1 MEISGKLY
9 LSGQSKSLP
18 AVLKGF
24 DGVCRLQ
31 SNSKEINLELRRDEM
46 VIQAPVGSLPYK
58 ILLAEG
64 HLFEAENNQETKKF
78 LEFCEKPNAESWLSY
93 LEQKK
98 TVILVGIIILAG
110 LVITV
115 PKYGLPWMGDQVAHW
130 IPQSWLMMA
139 GDETLEILDESF
151 FSPSEL
157 APQDQDQFTKEFN
170 RMASLVLKDQT
181 ARLVF
186 RQSEEIGPNAF
197 ALPGGLVVLTDEL
210 VEIAEDRA
218 GVIGVLAHE
227 LGHVQLKHPARRLVR
242 SLMALA
248 LVSLIFDDAATF
260 AEELAA
266 ISGSLISL
274 AYTREFEEEADR
286 AGKEILI
293 GAGLSPIPLADL
305 LQKLSDGCEENCS
318 QLPEWLTTHPSVP
331 SRIEFLLSE

>member
-1 MEISGKLY
+1 M
-9 LSGQSKSLP
+9 
-18 AVLKGF
+18 
-24 DGVCRLQ
+24 Q
-31 SNSKEINLELRRDEM
+31 SNSKEINLEVHLDKM

-78 LEFCEKPNAESWLSY
+78 LEFCQKANAESWLSY

-115 PKYGLPWMGDQVAHW
+115 PKYGLPWMGYQVAHW
-130 IPQSWLMMA
+130 IPHSWLMMA

-157 APQDQDQFTKEFN
+157 ALQDQDQFTKEFN

>member
-1 MEISGKLY
+1 
-9 LSGQSKSLP
+9 
-18 AVLKGF
+18 
-24 DGVCRLQ
+24 
-31 SNSKEINLELRRDEM
+31 M

-78 LEFCEKPNAESWLSY
+78 LEFCQKPNAESWLSY

-210 VEIAEDRA
+210 VEIAEDQA

-318 QLPEWLTTHPSVP
+318 QFPEWLTTHPSVP

>member
-24 DGVCRLQ
+24 DGVFWLQ
-31 SNSKEINLELRRDEM
+31 SNSKEINLEVPRDEM

-64 HLFEAENNQETKKF
+64 QLFEAENNQETKKF

-98 TVILVGIIILAG
+98 IVILVGIMILAG

-130 IPQSWLMMA
+130 IPHSWLMMA

-151 FSPSEL
+151 FSPSEM

-210 VEIAEDRA
+210 VEIAEDQA

-293 GAGLSPIPLADL
+293 GAGLSPIPLANL

>member
-1 MEISGKLY
+1 M
-9 LSGQSKSLP
+9 
-18 AVLKGF
+18 
-24 DGVCRLQ
+24 R
-31 SNSKEINLELRRDEM
+31 SNSEEINLELRRDEM

-78 LEFCEKPNAESWLSY
+78 LEFCQKPNAESWLSY

-293 GAGLSPIPLADL
+293 GAGLSPIPLANL

>member
-18 AVLKGF
+18 AVLLGCNGGF
-24 DGVCRLQ
+24 WLQ
-31 SNSKEINLELRRDEM
+31 SNSKEINLEVHLDKM

-58 ILLAEG
+58 IILAEG
-64 HLFEAENNQETKKF
+64 HLFEVENNQETKEF
-78 LEFCEKPNAESWLSY
+78 LEFCDKPNAESWVGY

-98 TVILVGIIILAG
+98 TVIFIGIIIMAALA
-110 LVITV
+110 ITV
-115 PKYGLPWMGDQVAHW
+115 PRYILPLTGDQVANW

-139 GDETLEILDESF
+139 GDETLAILDESF

-157 APQDQDQFTKEFN
+157 ALQDQEKLTHEFN
-170 RMASLVLKDQT
+170 RMASLVLKDQR
-181 ARLVF
+181 AKLVF

-197 ALPGGLVVLTDEL
+197 ALPGGVVVLTDEL
-210 VEIAEDRA
+210 VEIAEDQA

-227 LGHVQLKHPARRLVR
+227 LGHVHLKHPARRLVR

-266 ISGSLISL
+266 VSGSLISL

-293 GAGLSPIPLADL
+293 RAGLSPIPLANL
-305 LQKLSDGCEENCS
+305 LQKLSDGCQENCS
-318 QLPEWLTTHPSVP
+318 QLPEWLKTHPSVP

>member
-1 MEISGKLY
+1 L
-9 LSGQSKSLP
+9 
-18 AVLKGF
+18 
-24 DGVCRLQ
+24 R
-31 SNSKEINLELRRDEM
+31 SNSEEINLEVRRDEM

-78 LEFCEKPNAESWLSY
+78 LEFCQKPNAESWLSY

-157 APQDQDQFTKEFN
+157 ALQDQDQFTKEFN

-210 VEIAEDRA
+210 VEIAEDQA

-293 GAGLSPIPLADL
+293 GAGLSPIPLANL
-305 LQKLSDGCEENCS
+305 LRQLSNGCEENCS

>member
-1 MEISGKLY
+1 L
-9 LSGQSKSLP
+9 
-18 AVLKGF
+18 
-24 DGVCRLQ
+24 R
-31 SNSKEINLELRRDEM
+31 SNSEEINLEVRRDEM

-78 LEFCEKPNAESWLSY
+78 LEFCQKPNAESWLSY

>member
-24 DGVCRLQ
+24 DGVCRLR
-31 SNSKEINLELRRDEM
+31 SNSEEINLELRRDEM

-78 LEFCEKPNAESWLSY
+78 LEFCQKPNAESWLSY

-98 TVILVGIIILAG
+98 TVILVGIMLMAG

-210 VEIAEDRA
+210 VEIAEDQA

>member
-18 AVLKGF
+18 AVLLGCNGGF
-24 DGVCRLQ
+24 WLQ
-31 SNSKEINLELRRDEM
+31 SNSKEINLEVHLDKM

-64 HLFEAENNQETKKF
+64 HLFEAENNQEIEEF
-78 LEFCEKPNAESWLSY
+78 LEFCEKPNAESWVGY

-98 TVILVGIIILAG
+98 TVIFIGIIIMAALA
-110 LVITV
+110 ITV
-115 PKYGLPWMGDQVAHW
+115 PRYILPLAGDQVANW

-139 GDETLEILDESF
+139 GDETLAILDESF

-157 APQDQDQFTKEFN
+157 ALQDQEKLAHEFN
-170 RMASLVLKDQT
+170 RMASLVLKDQR
-181 ARLVF
+181 AKLVF

-197 ALPGGLVVLTDEL
+197 ALPGGVVVLTDEL
-210 VEIAEDRA
+210 VEIAEDQA

-227 LGHVQLKHPARRLVR
+227 LGHVHLKHPARRLVR

-266 ISGSLISL
+266 VSGSLISL

-293 GAGLSPIPLADL
+293 RAGLSPIPLANL
-305 LQKLSDGCEENCS
+305 LQKLSDGCQENCS

>member
-18 AVLKGF
+18 AVLLGCNGGF
-24 DGVCRLQ
+24 WLR
-31 SNSKEINLELRRDEM
+31 SNSEEINLELRRDEM

-78 LEFCEKPNAESWLSY
+78 LEFCQKPNAESWLSY

-157 APQDQDQFTKEFN
+157 ALQDQDQFTKEFN

-210 VEIAEDRA
+210 VEIAEDQA

>member
-24 DGVCRLQ
+24 DGVCRLR
-31 SNSKEINLELRRDEM
+31 SNSEEINLELRRDEM

-78 LEFCEKPNAESWLSY
+78 LEFCQKPNAESWLSY

-98 TVILVGIIILAG
+98 TVILVGIMLLAG

-210 VEIAEDRA
+210 VEIAEDQA

>member
-1 MEISGKLY
+1 M
-9 LSGQSKSLP
+9 QS
-18 AVLKGF
+18 
-24 DGVCRLQ
+24 D
-31 SNSKEINLELRRDEM
+31 SKEIKLEVHFDKM
-46 VIQAPVGSLPYK
+46 VIQVPVGSLPYK

-64 HLFEAENNQETKKF
+64 HLFEAENNQEIEEF
-78 LEFCEKPNAESWLSY
+78 LEFCEKPNAQSWVGY

-98 TVILVGIIILAG
+98 TVIFIGIIILAA

-115 PKYGLPWMGDQVAHW
+115 PRYVLPWMGDQVANW

-139 GDETLEILDESF
+139 GDETLAILDESF

-157 APQDQDQFTKEFN
+157 TLQDQEKLTHEFN
-170 RMASLVLKDQT
+170 RMASLVLKDQR
-181 ARLVF
+181 AKLVF

-197 ALPGGLVVLTDEL
+197 ALPGGVVVLTDKL
-210 VEIAEDRA
+210 VEITEDQA

-227 LGHVQLKHPARRLVR
+227 LGHVHLKHPARRLVR

-266 ISGSLISL
+266 VSGSLISL

-293 GAGLSPIPLADL
+293 RAGFSPIPLANL
-305 LQKLSDGCEENCS
+305 LQKLSDGCQENCS

>member
-1 MEISGKLY
+1 
-9 LSGQSKSLP
+9 
-18 AVLKGF
+18 
-24 DGVCRLQ
+24 
-31 SNSKEINLELRRDEM
+31 
-46 VIQAPVGSLPYK
+46 GSLPYK

-64 HLFEAENNQETKKF
+64 HLFEADNNQETKKL
-78 LEFCEKPNAESWLSY
+78 LEFCQKPNAESWLSY

-157 APQDQDQFTKEFN
+157 ALQDQDQFTKEFN

-210 VEIAEDRA
+210 VEIAEDQA

-305 LQKLSDGCEENCS
+305 LQKLSDGCKENCS

>member
-1 MEISGKLY
+1 M
-9 LSGQSKSLP
+9 
-18 AVLKGF
+18 
-24 DGVCRLQ
+24 R
-31 SNSKEINLELRRDEM
+31 SNSEEINLEVRRDEM

-98 TVILVGIIILAG
+98 IVILVGIMLLAG

-210 VEIAEDRA
+210 VEIAEDQA

-293 GAGLSPIPLADL
+293 GAGLSPIPLANL
-305 LQKLSDGCEENCS
+305 LRKLRDGCEENCS

>member
-18 AVLKGF
+18 ALLLRCNGGF
-24 DGVCRLQ
+24 WLR
-31 SNSKEINLELRRDEM
+31 SNSEEINLEVRRDEM
-46 VIQAPVGSLPYK
+46 VIQAPVGSLPFK
-58 ILLAEG
+58 FLLAEG

-98 TVILVGIIILAG
+98 TVILVGIMILAG

-157 APQDQDQFTKEFN
+157 ALQDQDQFTKEFN
-170 RMASLVLKDQT
+170 RMVSLVLKDQT

-210 VEIAEDRA
+210 VEIAEDKA

-293 GAGLSPIPLADL
+293 GVGLSPIPLANL

-331 SRIEFLLSE
+331 SRIEFMLSE

>member
-1 MEISGKLY
+1 M
-9 LSGQSKSLP
+9 
-18 AVLKGF
+18 A
-24 DGVCRLQ
+24 
-31 SNSKEINLELRRDEM
+31 
-46 VIQAPVGSLPYK
+46 IQAPVGSLPYK

-98 TVILVGIIILAG
+98 TVILVGIMLMAG

-115 PKYGLPWMGDQVAHW
+115 PKYGLPWMGDLVAHW

-210 VEIAEDRA
+210 VEIAEDQA

-293 GAGLSPIPLADL
+293 GAGLSPIPLANL
-305 LQKLSDGCEENCS
+305 LRKLSDGCEENCS

>member
-1 MEISGKLY
+1 MKISGKLY

-18 AVLKGF
+18 AVLLGCNGGF
-24 DGVCRLQ
+24 WLQ
-31 SNSKEINLELRRDEM
+31 SNSKEINREVHIDKM

-58 ILLAEG
+58 FLLAEG
-64 HLFEAENNQETKKF
+64 HLFEAENNQETKEF
-78 LEFCEKPNAESWLSY
+78 LKFCEKPNTESWLSN

-98 TVILVGIIILAG
+98 TVIFIGIIIMAV
-110 LVITV
+110 LVIMV
-115 PKYGLPWMGDQVAHW
+115 PRYILPWAGDQVANW
-130 IPQSWLMMA
+130 IPKSWLMMA
-139 GDETLEILDESF
+139 GDETLAILDESF
-151 FSPSEL
+151 FYPSKL
-157 APQDQDQFTKEFN
+157 ALQDQQKLTKEFD
-170 RMASLVLKDQT
+170 RMASLVLKGQN
-181 ARLVF
+181 AKLVF

-197 ALPGGLVVLTDEL
+197 ALPGGVVVLTDEL
-210 VEIAEDRA
+210 VKIAEDQA

-227 LGHVQLKHPARRLVR
+227 LGHVHLKHPARRLVR

-266 ISGSLISL
+266 VSGSLISL

-293 GAGLSPIPLADL
+293 RAGLSPIPLANL
-305 LQKLSDGCEENCS
+305 LQKLSDGCQENCS

>member
-9 LSGQSKSLP
+9 LSDQSKALP

-31 SNSKEINLELRRDEM
+31 SNSKEINLEVRRDEM

-78 LEFCEKPNAESWLSY
+78 LEFCQKPNAESWLSY

-130 IPQSWLMMA
+130 IPHSWLMMA

-157 APQDQDQFTKEFN
+157 ALQDQDQFTKEFN

-210 VEIAEDRA
+210 VEIAEDQA

-293 GAGLSPIPLADL
+293 GAGLSPIPLANL

>member
-18 AVLKGF
+18 AVLLGCNGGF
-24 DGVCRLQ
+24 WLR
-31 SNSKEINLELRRDEM
+31 SNSKEINLELCRDEM

-78 LEFCEKPNAESWLSY
+78 LEFCQKPNAESWLSY

-286 AGKEILI
+286 AGKEILV

>member
-31 SNSKEINLELRRDEM
+31 SNSKEINLEVRRDEM

-58 ILLAEG
+58 ILLAEE

-115 PKYGLPWMGDQVAHW
+115 PKYGLPWLGDQVAHW
-130 IPQSWLMMA
+130 IPKSWLMMA

-157 APQDQDQFTKEFN
+157 ALQDQDQFTEEFN

-210 VEIAEDRA
+210 VEIAEDQA

-293 GAGLSPIPLADL
+293 GAGLSPIPLANL

>member
-1 MEISGKLY
+1 M
-9 LSGQSKSLP
+9 
-18 AVLKGF
+18 
-24 DGVCRLQ
+24 R
-31 SNSKEINLELRRDEM
+31 SNSEEINLELRRDEM

-78 LEFCEKPNAESWLSY
+78 LEFCQKPNAESWLSY

-210 VEIAEDRA
+210 VEIAEDQA

>member
-24 DGVCRLQ
+24 DGVFWLQ
-31 SNSKEINLELRRDEM
+31 SNSKEINLEVRRDEM

-78 LEFCEKPNAESWLSY
+78 LEFCQKPNAESWLSY

-210 VEIAEDRA
+210 VEIAEDQA

-293 GAGLSPIPLADL
+293 GAGLSPIPLANL

>member
-31 SNSKEINLELRRDEM
+31 SNSKEINLEVRRDEM

-98 TVILVGIIILAG
+98 TVILVGIMLMAG

-210 VEIAEDRA
+210 VEIAEDQA

-305 LQKLSDGCEENCS
+305 LQKLSDGCKENCS

>member
-24 DGVCRLQ
+24 DGGFWLR
-31 SNSKEINLELRRDEM
+31 SNSEEINLELRRDEM

-78 LEFCEKPNAESWLSY
+78 LEFCQKPNAESWLSY

>member
-1 MEISGKLY
+1 M
-9 LSGQSKSLP
+9 
-18 AVLKGF
+18 
-24 DGVCRLQ
+24 R
-31 SNSKEINLELRRDEM
+31 SNSEEINLEVRRGEM

-78 LEFCEKPNAESWLSY
+78 LEFCQKPNAESWLSY

-210 VEIAEDRA
+210 VEIAEDQA

>member
-18 AVLKGF
+18 AVLLGCNGDF
-24 DGVCRLQ
+24 WLR
-31 SNSKEINLELRRDEM
+31 SNSEEINLELRRDEM

-78 LEFCEKPNAESWLSY
+78 LEFCQKPNAESWLSY

-98 TVILVGIIILAG
+98 TVILVGIMLMAG

>member
-1 MEISGKLY
+1 
-9 LSGQSKSLP
+9 
-18 AVLKGF
+18 
-24 DGVCRLQ
+24 
-31 SNSKEINLELRRDEM
+31 
-46 VIQAPVGSLPYK
+46 
-58 ILLAEG
+58 
-64 HLFEAENNQETKKF
+64 
-78 LEFCEKPNAESWLSY
+78 
-93 LEQKK
+93 
-98 TVILVGIIILAG
+98 
-110 LVITV
+110 
-115 PKYGLPWMGDQVAHW
+115 
-130 IPQSWLMMA
+130 LMMA

-157 APQDQDQFTKEFN
+157 ALQDQDQFTKEFN

-293 GAGLSPIPLADL
+293 GAGLSPIPLANL

>member
-24 DGVCRLQ
+24 DEVCRLQ
-31 SNSKEINLELRRDEM
+31 SNSKEINLEVRRDEM

-78 LEFCEKPNAESWLSY
+78 LEFCQKPNAESWLSY

>member
-18 AVLKGF
+18 AVLLGCNGGF
-24 DGVCRLQ
+24 WLR
-31 SNSKEINLELRRDEM
+31 SNSEEINLELRRDEM

-78 LEFCEKPNAESWLSY
+78 LEFCQKPNAESWLSY

-115 PKYGLPWMGDQVAHW
+115 PKYGLPWLGDQVAHW

-157 APQDQDQFTKEFN
+157 APQDQDQFTKEFK

-293 GAGLSPIPLADL
+293 GTGLSPIPLADL

>member
-1 MEISGKLY
+1 MEISGNLY

-18 AVLKGF
+18 AVLLWHNGSF
-24 DGVCRLQ
+24 LLR
-31 SNSKEINLELRRDEM
+31 SNSTEINLEVHRDEM
-46 VIQAPVGSLPYK
+46 VIQSPVGSLPYK

-64 HLFEAENNQETKKF
+64 HLFEAQNNPETKEF
-78 LEFCEKPNAESWLSY
+78 LEFCKRPNADSLLSY

-98 TVILVGIIILAG
+98 TVIFVGIMILAG

-115 PKYGLPWMGDQVAHW
+115 PRYVLPWIGDQVANW
-130 IPQSWLMMA
+130 IPHSWLMMA
-139 GDETLEILDESF
+139 GDETLEILDESL

-157 APQDQDQFTKEFN
+157 ALQDQDRYTKEFN
-170 RMASLVLKDQT
+170 RMAGLVLKDQT
-181 ARLVF
+181 VKLVF
-186 RQSEEIGPNAF
+186 RHGEEIGPNAF
-197 ALPGGLVVLTDEL
+197 ALPGGVVVLTDEL
-210 VEIAEDRA
+210 VEIAEDWR

-242 SLMALA
+242 SLVALA

-274 AYTREFEEEADR
+274 AYTREFEKEADR

-293 GAGLSPIPLADL
+293 RAGLSPIPLANL
-305 LQKLSDGCEENCS
+305 LQKLSDGCKENCS
-318 QLPEWLTTHPSVP
+318 QLPDWLSTHPSVP

>member
-1 MEISGKLY
+1 M
-9 LSGQSKSLP
+9 
-18 AVLKGF
+18 
-24 DGVCRLQ
+24 R
-31 SNSKEINLELRRDEM
+31 SNSEEINLELRRDEM

-78 LEFCEKPNAESWLSY
+78 LEFCQKPNAESWLSY

-210 VEIAEDRA
+210 VEIAEDQA

-293 GAGLSPIPLADL
+293 GAGLSPIPLANL

>member
-1 MEISGKLY
+1 MDLKKL
-9 LSGQSKSLP
+9 
-18 AVLKGF
+18 
-24 DGVCRLQ
+24 
-31 SNSKEINLELRRDEM
+31 
-46 VIQAPVGSLPYK
+46 
-58 ILLAEG
+58 
-64 HLFEAENNQETKKF
+64 ENNQETKKF

-98 TVILVGIIILAG
+98 TVILVGIMLLAG

-115 PKYGLPWMGDQVAHW
+115 PKYGLPWLGDQVAHW

-157 APQDQDQFTKEFN
+157 APQDQDHFTKEFN

-197 ALPGGLVVLTDEL
+197 ALPGGVVVLTDEL
-210 VEIAEDRA
+210 VEIAEDQA

-227 LGHVQLKHPARRLVR
+227 LGHVHLKHPARRLVR

-260 AEELAA
+260 AEELVAV
-266 ISGSLISL
+266 SGSLISL

-293 GAGLSPIPLADL
+293 RAGLSPIPLANL
-305 LQKLSDGCEENCS
+305 LQMLSDGCQENCS

>member
-1 MEISGKLY
+1 M
-9 LSGQSKSLP
+9 
-18 AVLKGF
+18 
-24 DGVCRLQ
+24 R
-31 SNSKEINLELRRDEM
+31 SNSEEINLELRRDEM

-78 LEFCEKPNAESWLSY
+78 LEFCQKPNAESWLSY

>member
-18 AVLKGF
+18 AVLLGF
-24 DGVCRLQ
+24 NGGFWLQ
-31 SNSKEINLELRRDEM
+31 SNSKEINLEVHPDKM
-46 VIQAPVGSLPYK
+46 IIQAPVGSLPYK

-64 HLFEAENNQETKKF
+64 HLFEAENNQETKEF
-78 LEFCEKPNAESWLSY
+78 LECCEKPNAESWLGY

-98 TVILVGIIILAG
+98 TVIFIGIIMMAA

-115 PKYGLPWMGDQVAHW
+115 PRYILPWAGDQVANW
-130 IPQSWLMMA
+130 IPHSWLMMA
-139 GDETLEILDESF
+139 GDKTLAILDESF

-157 APQDQDQFTKEFN
+157 ALQDQEKLTHEFN

-197 ALPGGLVVLTDEL
+197 ALPGGVVVLTDEL
-210 VEIAEDRA
+210 VEIAEDQA

-227 LGHVQLKHPARRLVR
+227 LGHVHLKHPARRLVR

-266 ISGSLISL
+266 VSGSLISL
-274 AYTREFEEEADR
+274 AYTLS
-286 AGKEILI
+286 LI
-293 GAGLSPIPLADL
+293 HI
-305 LQKLSDGCEENCS
+305 
-318 QLPEWLTTHPSVP
+318 
-331 SRIEFLLSE
+331 